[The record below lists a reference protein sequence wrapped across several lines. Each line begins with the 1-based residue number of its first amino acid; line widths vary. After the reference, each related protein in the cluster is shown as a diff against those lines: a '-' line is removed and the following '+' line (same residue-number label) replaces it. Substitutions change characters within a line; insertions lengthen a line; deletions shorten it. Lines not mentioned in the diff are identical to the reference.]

1 MAFVYNILGNLN
13 PLSATIVGIILT
25 ILISAMVSMV
35 SASRKYDSIYSDLER
50 GKKNS
55 HFSNGV
61 LGLICQDYQQAV
73 SRGVGNINTQ
83 AIIEKHFSKQLS
95 SLMTKER
102 FVKKATSLMIIFG
115 LLGTFYGLTLSIG
128 KLVALLTGSSSS
140 QVFTGMDSVIDGLIN
155 SVQGMSIAFSTSLF
169 GIASSIVLTF
179 MSTVF
184 EIGEKRNS
192 LMTAVEEYLDNTL
205 ASGESAVSTAHMP
218 AQRSVGIG
226 SAHGTAEVER
236 LISSLGSQL
245 TDVASSIE
253 FSTKN
258 LASSINKFDNSLNVF
273 AENTRD
279 FSEFNHH
286 LKTNIQRMNVSF
298 SDFADN
304 ISGNSKDITDGYKN
318 LEQLSYSIERLSE
331 RIRGYDGSSDIQ

>member
-13 PLSATIVGIILT
+13 PLSVIIVGIILT
-25 ILISAMVSMV
+25 ILICAVASMV
-35 SASRKYDSIYSDLER
+35 SASRKYDSLYSDLER

-55 HFSNGV
+55 SFSHGV
-61 LGLICQDYQQAV
+61 LGLICQDYEQAL
-73 SRGVGNINTQ
+73 SKGVVNINTQ

-95 SLMTKER
+95 SLLTKER

-128 KLVALLTGSSSS
+128 KLVSLLTGSSSS

-179 MSTVF
+179 MSTIF

-205 ASGESAVSTAHMP
+205 SSGDAEASTSYRPIQSTMGLESASGS
-218 AQRSVGIG
+218 
-226 SAHGTAEVER
+226 AEVER

-245 TDVASSIE
+245 TNVASSIE
-253 FSTKN
+253 FSSKS
-258 LASSINKFDNSLNVF
+258 LASSIDKFDNSLNLF

-298 SDFADN
+298 SDLADN
-304 ISGNSKDITDGYKN
+304 ISGNSKDITNGYKN

-331 RIRGYDGSSDIQ
+331 RIRGYDDGSDIQ